1 MTEVYSK
8 LLDAWKKEVKF
19 NDLQA
24 LPEGFYAEMVGY
36 VSQLREQTRMI
47 DKTSLKGRISV
58 KEKDNAEKLLREIS
72 NLRLRKIVL
81 AE

>member
-1 MTEVYSK
+1 MTEIYSK

-58 KEKDNAEKLLREIS
+58 K
-72 NLRLRKIVL
+72 
-81 AE
+81 